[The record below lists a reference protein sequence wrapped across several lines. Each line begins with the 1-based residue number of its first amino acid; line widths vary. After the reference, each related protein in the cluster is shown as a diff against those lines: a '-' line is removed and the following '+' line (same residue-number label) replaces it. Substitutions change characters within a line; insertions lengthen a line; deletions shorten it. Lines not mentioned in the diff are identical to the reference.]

1 MSMLY
6 ESEDDANAPGSNRKK
21 SSPESRRGDKG
32 FGGGPQSVKSDGGS
46 RKSFSNNNLG
56 GPPRDIK

>member
-32 FGGGPQSVKSDGGS
+32 LGGGPQSVKSDGGS
-46 RKSFSNNNLG
+46 RKSFSNNN
-56 GPPRDIK
+56 